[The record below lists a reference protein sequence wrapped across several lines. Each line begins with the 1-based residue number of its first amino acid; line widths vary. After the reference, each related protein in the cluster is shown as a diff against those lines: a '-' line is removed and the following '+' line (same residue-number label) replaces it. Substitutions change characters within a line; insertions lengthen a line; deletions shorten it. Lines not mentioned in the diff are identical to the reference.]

1 MNSRPNPFNQVHE
14 RVKRGLRL
22 ADPRD
27 SKVRRELMEINA
39 TLSQMVNIQRGNISD
54 LEKLLKEHEHV
65 SRCQEEV
72 INSQEQV
79 IADLEEK
86 DAEYLEANHNLR
98 TQISDLEKFH
108 DEVVSRL
115 QASEDENT
123 FLRTKARKLESLVK
137 KLQGDQTLN

>member
-1 MNSRPNPFNQVHE
+1 M
-14 RVKRGLRL
+14 
-22 ADPRD
+22 ADPRNA
-27 SKVRRELMEINA
+27 KVRRELMEINE
-39 TLSQMVNIQRGNISD
+39 TLSKMVDIQRGNISD

-65 SRCQEEV
+65 SLCQEEV

-79 IADLEEK
+79 IADLEER

-98 TQISDLEKFH
+98 TQISDLEKSH

-123 FLRTKARKLESLVK
+123 FLQIKARKLESLIK
-137 KLQGDQTLN
+137 KLQGDQALN